1 MTLGHLSAVG
11 YAVAAF
17 PLRVLL
23 PAEHGRATVRQEK
36 DSEPLSME
44 YMTMEFSSMPR
55 PVLPVGDI
63 PTHRGRFPP
72 PKLTHQVDGS
82 CEQRNF
88 LVPHEHTTFRIRL
101 FSGSD

>member
-1 MTLGHLSAVG
+1 MTLGHLIAVG

-44 YMTMEFSSMPR
+44 YMTMEFSSMPSSLSLARTSSQWPSCLTR
-55 PVLPVGDI
+55 PSV
-63 PTHRGRFPP
+63 
-72 PKLTHQVDGS
+72 
-82 CEQRNF
+82 
-88 LVPHEHTTFRIRL
+88 
-101 FSGSD
+101 